1 NMVMR
6 VDTRTALQKRTERRA
21 VQMVSWLR
29 DHKVGDVKADANPE
43 RLEVTL
49 SAADANVMNSAEAE
63 IGKVF
68 TDFRKVSRDGNK
80 LVLALNEN
88 QADRFR
94 NEAVDQAMLV
104 IRQRIDKWGVAELD
118 VRRLGADSIQIS
130 LPGKQDP
137 EQAKELIGTTAQL
150 EFRLVDDSKP
160 IFRELYQQQP
170 PPADSGIALTE
181 EDGFPQLKAKDRDA
195 LLAYLKGKEPPDR
208 QFLLECVESKVKK
221 NACDAYRT
229 YMVEKNVPLTGESLE
244 SADASLD

>member
-118 VRRLGADSIQIS
+118 VRRLGPDSIQIS
-130 LPGKQDP
+130 LPGQQDP

-150 EFRLVDDSKP
+150 EFRMVDEKSNFFSQLLAKH
-160 IFRELYQQQP
+160 P
-170 PPADSGIALTE
+170 PPADSGIKLVRTNAFE
-181 EDGFPQLKAKDRDA
+181 QLEGKDRDQ
-195 LLAYLKGKEPPDR
+195 LLAYAKHDVPHNRQVLLQCVTTQAQKGT
-208 QFLLECVESKVKK
+208 
-221 NACDAYRT
+221 CDSYLT
-229 YMVEKNVPLTGESLE
+229 YLVDKAVTLTCARL
-244 SADASLD
+244 A